1 MKGLINFVNESKI
14 EQLDILLE
22 ADNSWGEIFESIIC
36 EAWNSQGKSLGD
48 YVKEA
53 ERRGI
58 DPVALAE
65 NIYKCLLGSGVISD
79 KLVLNKLDNVPD
91 TTQTWYDL
99 GLYTKKPNTTPKTD
113 IISNDNSVKISV
125 KEESG
130 ARLMS
135 GAVNETIATIRV
147 AVEESGD
154 AALKA
159 FAEGIFEKLKGQ
171 STRGR
176 IKGTTAGILKKLKL
190 REDPN
195 AEPEDESEKIIW
207 QIEQAKRELA
217 ALIEEIKKFPKAYRA
232 LLHEAITGEVKFGK
246 ESPATANYILT
257 WDKKGNCDIYDV
269 EDYINK
275 FGNQYKIY
283 ATYKSSSVKVDGV
296 KTGERDSWMVMTLSN

>member
-1 MKGLINFVNESKI
+1 MKKLFEFINESGI
-14 EQLDILLE
+14 EELNMIFE

-36 EAWNSQGKSLGD
+36 EAWNSQGKTLGD
-48 YVKEA
+48 YAKEA
-53 ERRGI
+53 EKRGI
-58 DPVALAE
+58 DPDTLAK
-65 NIYKCLLGSGVISD
+65 NIYDCLSKTGIISD
-79 KLVLNKLDNVPD
+79 KLTLNKLDNVPD

-147 AVEESGD
+147 AIEESGD
-154 AALKA
+154 AALKE

-176 IKGTTAGILKKLKL
+176 IKGTTASILKKLKL
-190 REDPN
+190 REDPSQ
-195 AEPEDESEKIIW
+195 EPNDESEKVIW
-207 QIEQAKRELA
+207 QIEQAKNELA

-257 WDKKGNCDIYDV
+257 WDKKGNCQMYGID
-269 EDYINK
+269 EYINK
-275 FGNQYKIY
+275 FGNSYKIY

-296 KTGERDSWMVMTLSN
+296 KTGARDSWMVMTLSN

>member
-1 MKGLINFVNESKI
+1 MKKLSEFVNESGI
-14 EQLDILLE
+14 EELNMILE

-36 EAWNSQGKSLGD
+36 EAWNSHGKSLGD

-53 ERRGI
+53 EKRGI

-65 NIYKCLLGSGVISD
+65 NIYKCLSATGEISD
-79 KLVLNKLDNVPD
+79 SLTLNKLDNVPD

-113 IISNDNSVKISV
+113 IISSDNSVKISV

-154 AALKA
+154 KELKE
-159 FAEGIFEKLKGQ
+159 FAEGIFEKLKGR

-176 IKGTTAGILKKLKL
+176 IKGTTASILKKLKL
-190 REDPN
+190 RENPTD
-195 AEPEDESEKIIW
+195 APEDESERVIW
-207 QIEQAKRELA
+207 EIEQAKNELA

-232 LLHEAITGEVKFGK
+232 LLHEAITGEVKFGST
-246 ESPATANYILT
+246 SPATANYILT
-257 WDKKGNCDIYDV
+257 WDKKGNCELWGID
-269 EDYINK
+269 EYINK
-275 FGNQYKIY
+275 FGNSYKIY

-296 KTGERDSWMVMTLSN
+296 KTGARDSWMVMTLSN

>member
-1 MKGLINFVNESKI
+1 MKKLFEFINESGI
-14 EQLDILLE
+14 EELNMIFE

-36 EAWNSQGKSLGD
+36 EAWNSQGETLGD
-48 YVKEA
+48 YAKEA
-53 ERRGI
+53 EKRGI
-58 DPVALAE
+58 DPDALAK
-65 NIYKCLLGSGVISD
+65 NIYDCLSKTGIISD
-79 KLVLNKLDNVPD
+79 KLTLNKLDNVPD

-154 AALKA
+154 AALKE

-176 IKGTTAGILKKLKL
+176 IKGTTASILKKLKL
-190 REDPN
+190 REDPSQ
-195 AEPEDESEKIIW
+195 EPNDESEKVIW
-207 QIEQAKRELA
+207 QIEQAKNELA

-257 WDKKGNCDIYDV
+257 WDKKGNCQMYGID
-269 EDYINK
+269 EYINK
-275 FGNQYKIY
+275 FGNSYKIY

-296 KTGERDSWMVMTLSN
+296 KTGARDSWMVMTLSN

>member
-1 MKGLINFVNESKI
+1 MKKLFEFINESGI
-14 EQLDILLE
+14 EELNMIFE

-36 EAWNSQGKSLGD
+36 EAWNSQGKTLGD
-48 YVKEA
+48 YAKEA
-53 ERRGI
+53 EKRGI
-58 DPVALAE
+58 DPDALAK
-65 NIYKCLLGSGVISD
+65 NIYDCLSKTGIISD
-79 KLVLNKLDNVPD
+79 KLTLNKLDNVPD

-113 IISNDNSVKISV
+113 IISSDNSVKISV

-147 AVEESGD
+147 AIEESGD
-154 AALKA
+154 AALKD

-171 STRGR
+171 ATRGR
-176 IKGTTAGILKKLKL
+176 IKGTTASILKKLKL
-190 REDPN
+190 REDPSQ
-195 AEPEDESEKIIW
+195 EPNDESEKVIW
-207 QIEQAKRELA
+207 QIEQAKNELA

-257 WDKKGNCDIYDV
+257 WDKKGNCQMYGID
-269 EDYINK
+269 EYINK
-275 FGNQYKIY
+275 FGNSYKIY

-296 KTGERDSWMVMTLSN
+296 KTGARDSWMVMTLSN